1 MPDGDRLPRCQNSE
15 VNRCARVRD
24 LARCVQV
31 DEALL
36 LRIILQNRRYF
47 QLIDDLQPHIV
58 KPGAFDWPN

>member
-1 MPDGDRLPRCQNSE
+1 MGRIDRLPRCQNGG

-47 QLIDDLQPHIV
+47 QLIDDLEPHIV